1 MKVMHGKDIINIDS
15 ATLRERIAGYAGVVL
30 DIGTGDGK
38 YVYQCARAQPQQFY
52 IGLDA
57 SPANLGEHAVK
68 TRKKPARGGMPNVLY
83 VIANAEQM
91 PPELSGIAS
100 QLHIHFPWGNLLRGI
115 VLGDEALLAS
125 IARAAV
131 PAATLDILVN
141 YTIFCEPIPQ
151 EVQDLPEMTAVYV
164 DTVLRPAFARA
175 GITIINQQRL
185 ANEAMKAIPTTW
197 SRRLAYGKPAE
208 TLLIQARCDGLR
220 IPD

>member
-1 MKVMHGKDIINIDS
+1 MKVMHGKDIIDMDS
-15 ATLRERIAGYAGVVL
+15 TTLRECIADYAGVVL

-38 YVYQCARAQPQQFY
+38 YVYHQARAQPQQFY

-57 SPANLGEHAVK
+57 SPENLAEHARK
-68 TRKKPARGGMPNVLY
+68 TRKKPARGGVPNVLY
-83 VIANAEQM
+83 VIANAEHM
-91 PPELSGIAS
+91 PPELSSIAH
-100 QLHIHFPWGNLLRGI
+100 QLHIHFPWGRLLRGI
-115 VLGDEALLAS
+115 ALGDEALLSS

-141 YTIFCEPIPQ
+141 ATIFCEPVPQ
-151 EVQDLPEMTAVYV
+151 EVQGLPEMTAAYV

-185 ANEAMKAIPTTW
+185 ANEAMKTIPTTW

-208 TLLIQARCDGLR
+208 TLFIQARCE
-220 IPD
+220 